1 MGLSNTQPAESE
13 GKTWI
18 HSWKSCEI
26 PIQGYRLSL
35 SLCPELENADLFG
48 KGCPKTR
55 SVTKPELGWNNRVQG
70 LFPKPH
76 SVRKKV
82 LWEDYPGVGML
93 TRSTYALKYPFPAKN
108 VQPMLNNFM
117 SLSFWLS
124 PGTVLPQHRLPVGCH
139 LRWHGWELF
148 EALFTADLMLQM
160 LPHEC
165 FHCGHNNL
173 FKIKHI
179 MIT

>member
-1 MGLSNTQPAESE
+1 MRGKLGSTPGRAVKYPSRATDWAWACTQCWKMQICLEKDA
-13 GKTWI
+13 WRQDQLLNQ
-18 HSWKSCEI
+18 SWDEW
-26 PIQGYRLSL
+26 
-35 SLCPELENADLFG
+35 
-48 KGCPKTR
+48 
-55 SVTKPELGWNNRVQG
+55 GWNNRVQG

-82 LWEDYPGVGML
+82 LWEDYPGVGTL
-93 TRSTYALKYPFPAKN
+93 TRRSTYALKYPFPAKN

-117 SLSFWLS
+117 PLSSWLS
-124 PGTVLPQHRLPVGCH
+124 PGVVLPQHRLPVGCH

-148 EALFTADLMLQM
+148 EALFTTDLMLQM